1 MATFVVVSLGYL
13 TGYLIVAYGLQRRFL
28 AIAIG
33 ALVVQRRHQPGA
45 GADLRLHG
53 RGLAHARH
61 RDPRHVPVD
70 VDRLSAAWGSCAG
83 GRRTSAASWWPSA
96 ATWLGAWG
104 LNQAGA
110 PTLVWVAAGGALYA
124 ALVIALG
131 AVRLE
136 ELRNLT
142 RRGERM
148 TLLHVAVD
156 ANVLEA
162 SWGGIPKHVYRVV
175 SELAAGGDRV
185 DLLVNLQRWESPVPG
200 ARATPLRLRGRGLWR
215 DLALPVWA
223 ARHKPDVLWAPE
235 TVLPRRI
242 GVPTVVTVHDLAP
255 LLFPGSKPP
264 SVERA
269 FRTSVPR
276 SVRSAD
282 ARDLRLRDD
291 GPRRREA
298 LGRPA
303 CDGDRQRR
311 RRRASRPAT
320 RRPSG
325 AGPRR
330 SWASR
335 ARSCCTSARW
345 SRARASDVLIAA
357 AAAQPGWRLV
367 LAGRPGHEGER
378 IAADAREAGAILL
391 PDVDD
396 AALARL
402 YRAAEVVAVPSL
414 YEGFG
419 MVPLEAMA
427 SGTPAVV
434 AADAGALAEVAGD
447 AAIQVAERTPEAWTR
462 GIEEATRRR
471 EELILTGA
479 GTRGAAPLAAGGRRR
494 PRGAQ
499 RSGGRR
505 VIAKKG
511 VICARFFDHTRAG

>member
-1 MATFVVVSLGYL
+1 
-13 TGYLIVAYGLQRRFL
+13 
-28 AIAIG
+28 
-33 ALVVQRRHQPGA
+33 
-45 GADLRLHG
+45 
-53 RGLAHARH
+53 
-61 RDPRHVPVD
+61 
-70 VDRLSAAWGSCAG
+70 
-83 GRRTSAASWWPSA
+83 
-96 ATWLGAWG
+96 
-104 LNQAGA
+104 
-110 PTLVWVAAGGALYA
+110 
-124 ALVIALG
+124 
-131 AVRLE
+131 
-136 ELRNLT
+136 
-142 RRGERM
+142 M
-148 TLLHVAVD
+148 TLHVAVD

-276 SVRSAD
+276 SVRSATRVICVSETT
-282 ARDLRLRDD
+282 ARDVARHWGVQHATVIGNGVDD
-291 GPRRREA
+291 AFAPGDAEAERRWAAQELGIEGPFVLHVGSLEPRKG
-298 LGRPA
+298 LG
-303 CDGDRQRR
+303 
-311 RRRASRPAT
+311 
-320 RRPSG
+320 
-325 AGPRR
+325 
-330 SWASR
+330 
-335 ARSCCTSARW
+335 
-345 SRARASDVLIAA
+345 VLIAA
-357 AAAQPGWRLV
+357 AADQPGWRLV

-447 AAIQVAERTPEAWTR
+447 AAIRVAERTPEAWIG

-471 EELILTGA
+471 EELIRTGLE
-479 GTRGAAPLAAGGRRR
+479 RAARHRWPQVAAAVRAVLSEAAG
-494 PRGAQ
+494 AE
-499 RSGGRR
+499 
-505 VIAKKG
+505 
-511 VICARFFDHTRAG
+511 